1 MVKGT
6 VKVTSP
12 TGINVEK
19 AGELVD
25 HAINYKCKIEYTK
38 GRFTA
43 NAKSVLSILASQVM
57 VGDTLEFVCEG
68 EDEETALKDIL
79 EFFK

>member
-1 MVKGT
+1 MVTGT

-19 AGELVD
+19 AGQLVD
-25 HAINYKCKIEYTK
+25 LAVNYKCKIEYNK
-38 GRFTA
+38 GSFTA

-68 EDEETALKDIL
+68 EDEETALNEIL
-79 EFFK
+79 KFFD